1 VVTRQPQPWPERFAR
16 DPQRL
21 ARFLHELDAADEFT
35 AHRMLRD
42 FEREFARE
50 LIKERSERVKRTD
63 ETAST
68 VFGTD
73 SQVGSGAGL
82 STDSA

>member
-1 VVTRQPQPWPERFAR
+1 MTPPQPWPERFAW

-42 FEREFARE
+42 FERDFARE
-50 LIKERSERVKRTD
+50 LLEERAKRGVCK
-63 ETAST
+63 A
-68 VFGTD
+68 
-73 SQVGSGAGL
+73 
-82 STDSA
+82 

>member
-1 VVTRQPQPWPERFAR
+1 VTPPQPWPKRFAW

-21 ARFLHELDAADEFT
+21 AAFMRELDAADEFT

-50 LIKERSERVKRTD
+50 LLEERAKR
-63 ETAST
+63 
-68 VFGTD
+68 
-73 SQVGSGAGL
+73 GACK
-82 STDSA
+82 A